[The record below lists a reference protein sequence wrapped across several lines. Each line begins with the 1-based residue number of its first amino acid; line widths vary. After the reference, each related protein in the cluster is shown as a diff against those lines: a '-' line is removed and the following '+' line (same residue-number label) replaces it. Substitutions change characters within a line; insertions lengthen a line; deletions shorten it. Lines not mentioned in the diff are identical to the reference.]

1 MYKFINRNRVYN
13 RQFLYSKSA
22 ERLQGGISRMA
33 SILRLQPMPSALKI
47 TKEEDTAFET
57 Y

>member
-22 ERLQGGISRMA
+22 ERLQGGISRMG
-33 SILRLQPMPSALKI
+33 SILRLEKCPGP
-47 TKEEDTAFET
+47 
-57 Y
+57 